1 MNPLLALALFA
12 GSTVAGYLLIRQ
24 VPSLLHTPLMSGTN
38 ALSGLA
44 VLGAVSLA
52 GAAVT
57 SGNRWLGLA
66 AIVLG
71 MVNVA
76 GGFGVTERML
86 RLFKKKDGAGD
97 PHA

>member
-1 MNPLLALALFA
+1 MNPLFALALFLL
-12 GSTVAGYLLIRQ
+12 STAAGYLLIRQ
-24 VPSLLHTPLMSGTN
+24 VPALLHTPLMSGTN

-44 VLGAVSLA
+44 VLGALSLA
-52 GAAVT
+52 GVAAA

-71 MVNVA
+71 MVNVV

-86 RLFKKKDGAGD
+86 RLFKKRDRAGD